1 MERTSPAL
9 HTVCLASL
17 KSNYE
22 HGAGIETQMQ
32 RMPAHRSSMQ
42 KLSARTILVY
52 IPLTIFVT
60 IFVIARLVPRA
71 LKLEIYGFFFSD
83 FLWLCVPYAIIALGF
98 CVARVRAR
106 RWFSAAW
113 AMLTCCLALT
123 TVYARFVESEQI
135 VVRESKLTIGAPLRI
150 ALIADL
156 HIGLFQGAERTQQI
170 VNALNALDVDVVA
183 VAGDWTYEPARPLA
197 ELFAPLA
204 QIRHRVISVPGNHD
218 EEEPGPPLATELRT
232 ALVAN
237 RVEPIE
243 GRVVIVNGVRI
254 VGIGD
259 RWARKDIVPNLA
271 ESDAPTVA
279 LAHNPD
285 SIIRLAGTPIKT
297 LLAGHTHGGQINVP
311 LLTRRVLNGSTKGA
325 YKAGLYKRLDRQIF
339 VTSGIG
345 MTGVP
350 LRLFQPPVIDVLICR

>member
-1 MERTSPAL
+1 MTA
-9 HTVCLASL
+9 
-17 KSNYE
+17 Y
-22 HGAGIETQMQ
+22 
-32 RMPAHRSSMQ
+32 RSFMY

-52 IPLTIFVT
+52 IPLAIFVT

-71 LKLEIYGFFFSD
+71 LKLEIYGFFFSE
-83 FLWLCVPYAIIALGF
+83 FLWLSVPYATVALVF
-98 CVARVRAR
+98 FFARARAR
-106 RWFSAAW
+106 RWFSATW
-113 AMLTCCLALT
+113 AMLACCLALT
-123 TVYARFVESEQI
+123 TFYARFIESEQI
-135 VVRESKLTIGAPLRI
+135 VVRESRLTIGAPLRI

-183 VAGDWTYEPARPLA
+183 VAGDWTYEPTRPLT
-197 ELFAPLA
+197 ELLAPLA

-218 EEEPGPPLATELRT
+218 EEEPGPPLAAELRA

-243 GRVVIVNGVRI
+243 GRVVTINGVRV

-259 RWARKDIVPNLA
+259 RWARKDVVPNLA
-271 ESDAPTVA
+271 ESAAPTIA

-285 SIIRLAGTPIKT
+285 SIVRLAGTPITT

-325 YKAGLYKRLDRQIF
+325 YKAGLYMRSDKQVF